1 MTTIPE
7 TIAKLVPVTSV
18 TLDTI
23 GRMPKLIPLKDVYK
37 DLQMAIYWLNE
48 AKVQLDALQ
57 QSNTL
62 THGESDEDNQL
73 AIKASPTLLGLPDHF
88 EFLKKSLQEIHEE
101 VQVYSEET
109 FLPPRVLHRVTK
121 GNDKIME
128 ALFNTQLAN
137 HYYGQLNERKPGF

>member
-23 GRMPKLIPLKDVYK
+23 GRMPKLVPLKDVYK
-37 DLQMAIYWLNE
+37 DLQMAIYWLSE
-48 AKVQLDALQ
+48 AKAQLDASQ
-57 QSNTL
+57 QTNTL
-62 THGESDEDNQL
+62 SHGDVPEEVQL
-73 AIKASPTLLGLPDHF
+73 SVKGSPTLLGLPEHF
-88 EFLKKSLQEIHEE
+88 AFLKKSLQEIHEE
-101 VQVYSEET
+101 VEIYSEET
-109 FLPPRVLHRVTK
+109 FLPPRVLHKVTK

-137 HYYGQLNERKPGF
+137 HYYGQIRRIDSGQ